1 MSIKQHFETALKS
14 IQVERERAV
23 AVAREKVTREKIIPH
38 NQEVDKSMNEAIAE
52 ITRLRDAAIAKVEEK
67 FAADRQALVDEGAR
81 QKNDF
86 ADKAIREEIAY
97 IDAQYDGAIKNII
110 EQISRYAEE

>member
-14 IQVERERAV
+14 IQVERERAI

-38 NQEVDKSMNEAIAE
+38 NQEVDKSMNDAIAE
-52 ITRLRDAAIAKVEEK
+52 ITRARDAAIAKVEEK
-67 FAADRQALVDEGAR
+67 YSLDREALLAEGAR

-86 ADKAIREEIAY
+86 AEKAIREEIAY
-97 IDAQYDGAIKNII
+97 IDSQYDDAIKFTI
-110 EQISRYAEE
+110 EQINRFVEE